1 MTESVLGRLGGGLL
15 LVTVSALTG
24 CGGSGISAAREGGAS
39 PVGADLPFRVDD
51 PLERQ
56 IQPFA
61 VDDDQGMPVVHPFLG
76 GFVVPRPQLVDID
89 DDGDLD
95 LFIQERTGELIQMEN
110 VGGPETP
117 AFVWRTDTF
126 QNLDVGEWGRFYDL
140 DADGDLDLL
149 AEQRFSYVRY
159 FRNDG
164 SPSNPR
170 FVLATDSLRDDQGRS
185 IFSDRQ
191 NIPSLV
197 DLDCDGAV
205 DLFLGRIDGTV
216 SRYEEIDLDDDGN
229 PVFTLVDA
237 RFEDIEI
244 VAQLGVPGGGEARPT
259 SLHGANSMAFA
270 DADGDGDID
279 LFWGDYFEPGLLY
292 IENFGTCVAPDL
304 QSTPRPLSAGG
315 ELIATSGY
323 NAPYLADL
331 DADGDLDLM
340 VGVLGGAFNANRTA
354 TQNLRYF
361 ETLADG
367 TLEERSRQFLSQ
379 LDLGSETVPAFTDL
393 EGDGDLD
400 LVVGSK
406 LDPVALDAGR
416 LHVYEN
422 VGSAAEPRFAHREAV
437 FLADSY
443 HYAPAFADLDGDGT
457 SELLLGTW
465 NQDVRLY
472 RRVEGAGTFAWEAVM
487 DGPLV
492 ELPRGSHSLPAAG
505 DLDGDGDL
513 DLLVGEASG
522 EINFFRNVGTVR
534 DPSFELVTETL
545 DDIDVGRRSA
555 PYLLDLD
562 GDLDLD
568 LIVGREEGGAAVF
581 RNVGGVQAPRFES
594 SPDLATGLPKYSALA
609 PADIDAD
616 GDLDFI
622 VGGLS
627 GGLVFLRNLRPR

>member
-1 MTESVLGRLGGGLL
+1 
-15 LVTVSALTG
+15 
-24 CGGSGISAAREGGAS
+24 
-39 PVGADLPFRVDD
+39 
-51 PLERQ
+51 
-56 IQPFA
+56 
-61 VDDDQGMPVVHPFLG
+61 
-76 GFVVPRPQLVDID
+76 LVDID
-89 DDGDLD
+89 ADGDLD
-95 LFIQERTGELIQMEN
+95 LFVQERTGELIQMEN
-110 VGGPETP
+110 VGSPQAP
-117 AFVWRTDTF
+117 AFAWRTDTF
-126 QNLDVGEWGRFYDL
+126 QGLDIGEWGRFHDL

-164 SPSNPR
+164 SPSDPR
-170 FVLATDSLRDDQGRS
+170 FVLATDSLRDDEGRA

-191 NIPSLV
+191 NIPSLI

-216 SRYEEIDLDDDGN
+216 SRYEEVGLDQEGN
-229 PVFTLVDA
+229 PVFTLVDP

-244 VAQLGVPGGGEARPT
+244 VAQLSVPGGGGARPT

-270 DADGDGDID
+270 DADHDGDVD
-279 LFWGDYFEPGLLY
+279 LFWGDYFEPGLLF
-292 IENFGTCVAPDL
+292 IENFGTCESPDL
-304 QSTPRPLSAGG
+304 QSTPQPLSAGG

-323 NAPYLADL
+323 NAPYPADL

-354 TQNLRYF
+354 TENLRYF

-367 TLEERSRQFLSQ
+367 SLEERSRQFLSQ
-379 LDLGSETVPAFTDL
+379 LDLGSESVPVFTDL

-422 VGSAAEPRFAHREAV
+422 VGSAAVASFVHREAV
-437 FLADSY
+437 LLADSY
-443 HYAPAFADLDGDGT
+443 HYAPIFADLDGDGRP
-457 SELLLGTW
+457 ELLLGTW
-465 NQDVRLY
+465 NQDVRLF
-472 RRVEGAGTFAWEAVM
+472 RRTEGEGFAWEAVM

-505 DLDGDGDL
+505 DLDDDGDL

-522 EINFFRNVGTVR
+522 EINFFRNVGTAFE
-534 DPSFELVTETL
+534 PTFELVTETL

-555 PYLLDLD
+555 PLLLDLD
-562 GDLDLD
+562 GDGDLD
-568 LIVGREEGGAAVF
+568 LIVGREDGGAAVF
-581 RNVGGVQAPRFES
+581 RNVGGVQAPRFEP
-594 SPDLATGLPKYSALA
+594 SPDLTTRLPKYSALA
-609 PADIDAD
+609 TGDVDAD
-616 GDLDFI
+616 GDLDLV

-627 GGLVFLRNLRPR
+627 GGLVFFRNLRPR

>member
-1 MTESVLGRLGGGLL
+1 MRGVLFSSVAVL
-15 LVTVSALTG
+15 AA
-24 CGGSGISAAREGGAS
+24 CGGAGVSGAGDAGA
-39 PVGADLPFRVDD
+39 PRVGSDLPFRVDD
-51 PLERQ
+51 PLERE

-61 VDDDQGMPVVHPFLG
+61 VQDDQGVPVVHPFLG

-89 DDGDLD
+89 ADGDLD
-95 LFIQERTGELIQMEN
+95 LFIQERTGELILMEN
-110 VGGPETP
+110 VGGPRAP
-117 AFVWRTDTF
+117 AFTWRTDSF
-126 QNLDVGEWGRFYDL
+126 QGLDIGEWGRFHDL

-164 SPSNPR
+164 TPSDPR
-170 FVLATDSLRDDQGRS
+170 FVLATDSLRDDEGRA

-191 NIPSLV
+191 NIPSLI

-216 SRYEEIDLDDDGN
+216 SRYEEVGLDQAGN
-229 PVFTLVDA
+229 PIFTLIDP

-244 VAQLGVPGGGEARPT
+244 VAQLAVPGGGQARPT

-270 DADGDGDID
+270 DADHDGDVD

-292 IENFGTCVAPDL
+292 IENFGSCESPDL
-304 QSTPRPLSAGG
+304 RSTPLPLSAGG

-323 NAPYLADL
+323 NAPYPADL
-331 DADGDLDLM
+331 DGDGDLDLM

-354 TQNLRYF
+354 TENLRYF

-367 TLEERSRQFLSQ
+367 SLEERSRRFLSQ

-422 VGSAAEPRFAHREAV
+422 VGTAAEAVFVFREAV
-437 FLADSY
+437 NLAESY
-443 HYAPAFADLDGDGT
+443 HYAPSFADLDGDGQP
-457 SELLLGTW
+457 ELLLGTW
-465 NQDVRLY
+465 NQDVRLFA
-472 RRVEGAGTFAWEAVM
+472 RSDGAGGFGWTPVM

-492 ELPRGSHSLPAAG
+492 ELPRGSHSVPAAG

-522 EINFFRNVGTVR
+522 EINFFRNVGT
-534 DPSFELVTETL
+534 PLEPAFELVTESL

-555 PYLLDLD
+555 PVLIDLD
-562 GDLDLD
+562 GDSDLD
-568 LIVGREEGGAAVF
+568 LIVGREDGGAAVF
-581 RNVGGVQAPRFES
+581 RNVGGVTTPRFEPAS
-594 SPDLATGLPKYSALA
+594 DLGTSLPKYSSLA
-609 PADIDAD
+609 PGDVDAD
-616 GDLDFI
+616 GDLDLV

-627 GGLVFLRNLRPR
+627 GGLVFFRNQRFR